1 MLTIALSKGRILDDT
16 LPLLAEAGIV
26 PTENPDKSRK
36 LIIPTTQDDVRL
48 LIVRATDVPTYVE
61 HGAADLGVAG
71 KDVLME
77 YGGQGLY
84 EPLDLQI
91 AKCKLMTAGA
101 VGAPEP
107 KGRLRVATKFVN
119 VAKRYYAEQGRQV
132 DIIALRLDGAG
143 AADQP
148 RRQDHRR
155 GRHRQHLARQRP
167 GASGTDRHDQLASGG
182 QQSFHEDAAR
192 PHPEPDRH
200 AARSGRIATPR
211 LILYLLRAASAVAPV
226 YPRHSHFSRVPARMD
241 W

>member
-77 YGGQGLY
+77 YTGQGLY

-91 AKCKLMTAGA
+91 AQCKLMTAGKI
-101 VGAPEP
+101 GAPS
-107 KGRLRVATKFVN
+107 
-119 VAKRYYAEQGRQV
+119 
-132 DIIALRLDGAG
+132 
-143 AADQP
+143 P
-148 RRQDHRR
+148 RAVCAWRPSSSTLPSVTTPSRAVRSTSSSSTARWNWRR
-155 GRHRQHLARQRP
+155 
-167 GASGTDRHDQLASGG
+167 
-182 QQSFHEDAAR
+182 
-192 PHPEPDRH
+192 
-200 AARSGRIATPR
+200 
-211 LILYLLRAASAVAPV
+211 
-226 YPRHSHFSRVPARMD
+226 
-241 W
+241 

>member
-91 AKCKLMTAGA
+91 AQCKLMTAGA

-132 DIIALRLDGAG
+132 DIIKLYGSMELAPLITFNWKL
-143 AADQP
+143 QP
-148 RRQDHRR
+148 SPSTSTREPGNFSSRKLLTSTACMLNLNRRPMRT
-155 GRHRQHLARQRP
+155 GRPSYKKA
-167 GASGTDRHDQLASGG
+167 
-182 QQSFHEDAAR
+182 
-192 PHPEPDRH
+192 
-200 AARSGRIATPR
+200 PR
-211 LILYLLRAASAVAPV
+211 LRSPTRVSLTEGPSSALGHQVAST
-226 YPRHSHFSRVPARMD
+226 SSRS
-241 W
+241 